1 MCTSLALPAPNGTH
15 LFGRTLDLDIHF
27 GEAVTITPRRYPFAF
42 ADCYPHTHHYALL
55 GMAAVA
61 DSPAARGYPLYAE
74 AMNEKGL
81 CMAGLR
87 LAESAVYADTPRGGW
102 LNLAPWELIPYLL
115 GTCATVGEARAAL
128 GDIWVVDKPF
138 SDTVGTAPLH
148 WHMVDADPAHGGLI
162 VEVTSEGMR
171 LYEAETGALANEPP
185 YPAQLSALQA
195 AEIGRAHG
203 GLVVESEPTKKAR
216 GELFVESEPTKN
228 PCGELF
234 VESEPTKKAHGEL
247 FVESEPTKKAHGG
260 LFVESEP
267 TKNPCGELF
276 VESEPTKKA
285 HGGLVVESEPT
296 KKAHGE
302 WLVEPDPTALP
313 AGYGSPARFARASIL
328 RRWWLER
335 GSACAAV
342 DGTTPT
348 AGYAV
353 AQFFSLLGAVSP
365 TAGAV
370 MTPEGGCHRTLYT
383 CCMDTAAGVY
393 YYKTESHPSV
403 RTVAFHG
410 LDLNGDKV
418 VVLS

>member
-1 MCTSLALPAPNGTH
+1 MCTSLALPAPNGAH
-15 LFGRTLDLDIHF
+15 LFGRTLDLDAHF
-27 GEAVTITPRRYPFAF
+27 GESVTLAPRRYPFSF

-148 WHMVDADPAHGGLI
+148 WHMVDADPTHGGLVI
-162 VEVTSEGMR
+162 EVTAEGMKVYPDD
-171 LYEAETGALANEPP
+171 LPTGVGVLANEPP
-185 YPAQLSALQA
+185 YPAQLTALRKATA
-195 AEIGRAHG
+195 ADH
-203 GLVVESEPTKKAR
+203 
-216 GELFVESEPTKN
+216 
-228 PCGELF
+228 
-234 VESEPTKKAHGEL
+234 
-247 FVESEPTKKAHGG
+247 
-260 LFVESEP
+260 
-267 TKNPCGELF
+267 
-276 VESEPTKKA
+276 
-285 HGGLVVESEPT
+285 
-296 KKAHGE
+296 
-302 WLVEPDPTALP
+302 LP
-313 AGYGSPARFARASIL
+313 AGYDSPARFARASIL

-335 GSACAAV
+335 GSTPAAE
-342 DGTTPT
+342 DGETPT
-348 AGYAV
+348 ADYAV
-353 AQFFSLLGAVSP
+353 AQLFSLLGAVSP

-370 MTPEGGCHRTLYT
+370 MTENGCCHRTLYI

-393 YYKTESHPSV
+393 SYKTESHPSV

>member
-1 MCTSLALPAPNGTH
+1 MCTSLALPAPNGAH
-15 LFGRTLDLDIHF
+15 LFGRTLDLDAHF
-27 GEAVTITPRRYPFAF
+27 GESVTLAPRRYPFSF

-102 LNLAPWELIPYLL
+102 LNLAPWELIPFLL

-148 WHMVDADPAHGGLI
+148 WHMVDADPAHGGLVI
-162 VEVTSEGMR
+162 EVTAEGMKV
-171 LYEAETGALANEPP
+171 YDAEAGVLANEPP
-185 YPAQLSALQA
+185 YPAQLTALRKATA
-195 AEIGRAHG
+195 ADH
-203 GLVVESEPTKKAR
+203 
-216 GELFVESEPTKN
+216 
-228 PCGELF
+228 
-234 VESEPTKKAHGEL
+234 
-247 FVESEPTKKAHGG
+247 
-260 LFVESEP
+260 
-267 TKNPCGELF
+267 
-276 VESEPTKKA
+276 
-285 HGGLVVESEPT
+285 
-296 KKAHGE
+296 
-302 WLVEPDPTALP
+302 LP
-313 AGYGSPARFARASIL
+313 AGYGSPARFARAATL

-335 GSACAAV
+335 GSTCAAA
-342 DGTTPT
+342 DGETPT
-348 AGYAV
+348 ADYAV
-353 AQFFSLLGAVSP
+353 AQLFSLLGAVSP

-383 CCMDTAAGVY
+383 CCMDMAAGAY
-393 YYKTESHPSV
+393 SYKTESHPSV

-410 LDLNGDKV
+410 LDLNGEKV